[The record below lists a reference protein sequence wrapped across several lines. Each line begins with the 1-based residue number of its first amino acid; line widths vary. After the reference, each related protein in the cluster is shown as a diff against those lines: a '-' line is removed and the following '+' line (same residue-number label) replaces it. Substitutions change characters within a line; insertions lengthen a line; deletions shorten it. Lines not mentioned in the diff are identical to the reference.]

1 MKGVM
6 KVESAKT
13 WIRRSRKREVKDHGY
28 NFNLDDK
35 KKGKTEKSTFQRR
48 NNGFCFKAIA
58 SH

>member
-1 MKGVM
+1 M

-35 KKGKTEKSTFQRR
+35 KEGKRKAHFKGEIMDSVLRL
-48 NNGFCFKAIA
+48 
-58 SH
+58 